1 MVEGRRLYELKY
13 VEVIHFL
20 SFVGPNGRVGI
31 LLCFKT
37 ADLGMKA
44 WT

>member
-13 VEVIHFL
+13 VEMIHFV
-20 SFVGPNGRVGI
+20 SVAGPNGWVCI
-31 LLCFKT
+31 LLCQKT
-37 ADLGMKA
+37 AALGMNA